1 MLNVISLKKSLRRQ
15 KFNSLNIKLFD
26 AIEID
31 HEKIFNTKVFKLI
44 YGREPRNGEIGCA
57 LSHYYIAKQH
67 VETPVEWSLVLEDDA
82 IFECDLLNFKNT
94 CPLVAKP
101 TILVLGHS
109 KTKKKNLFVQR
120 LIQPLRN
127 PYKLNSIEFGHSDIN
142 FCGTVG
148 YMANRAA
155 SELIAKNDSIFWL
168 ADDWRVIRNMGVDV
182 VHIKEPLV
190 YEDFDG
196 VSSTGNKVIVEHDI
210 LKKPL
215 QIIYLIILNQV
226 KRYFFK

>member
-1 MLNVISLKKSLRRQ
+1 MLNIISLKKSLRRQ
-15 KFNSLNIKLFD
+15 KFNALNIKFFD

-31 HEKIFNTKVFKLI
+31 YEKIFDSKVFKLV

-57 LSHYYIAKQH
+57 LSHYYTAKQH
-67 VETPVEWSLVLEDDA
+67 VDITGEWSLVLEDDA
-82 IFECDLLNFKNT
+82 IFENDLLNFKDT
-94 CPLVAKP
+94 CPCVAKP

-109 KTKKKNLFVQR
+109 KTKKKNLCIQR
-120 LIQPLRN
+120 LIQPLKN
-127 PYKLNSIEFGHSDIN
+127 TYTLNNVEFGHSDVN

-155 SELIAKNDSIFWL
+155 SQLIANNDSIFWL
-168 ADDWRVIRNMGVDV
+168 ADDWRVIKNMGIDV

-196 VSSTGNKVIVEHDI
+196 VSTTGNKVVVEHDI
-210 LKKPL
+210 LRNPL
-215 QIIYLIILNQV
+215 QITYLIILNQV
-226 KRYFFK
+226 KKFFR

>member
-1 MLNVISLKKSLRRQ
+1 MINVISLKKSHRRN
-15 KFNSLNIKLFD
+15 KFTSLNVKIFD
-26 AIEID
+26 AIEND
-31 HEKIFNTKVFKLI
+31 DEEIFNENIFKLL
-44 YGREPRNGEIGCA
+44 YGRNPRQGEIGCA

-67 VETPVEWSLVLEDDA
+67 VYNTAEWSLVLEDDA
-82 IFECDLLNFKNT
+82 IFDGDLLSFKDT
-94 CPLVAKP
+94 CPFVSKP

-155 SELIAKNDSIFWL
+155 SQLIAKNDSIFWL

-226 KRYFFK
+226 KRHFFK